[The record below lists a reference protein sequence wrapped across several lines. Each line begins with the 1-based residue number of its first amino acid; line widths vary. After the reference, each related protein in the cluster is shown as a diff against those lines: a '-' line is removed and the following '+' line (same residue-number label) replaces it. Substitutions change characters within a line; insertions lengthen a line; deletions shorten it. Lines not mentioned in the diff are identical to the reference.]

1 MRAYQMEQ
9 LISKDVIE
17 KARSPRGL
25 RQLVTRRITKVCGF
39 ANERHEALRKKG
51 IYKVFSDEI
60 IPLSLF
66 CLKTY
71 PNTYTV
77 QPVIGNQGY
86 DAIVRD
92 EKNNIFDHIEL
103 TLPHDGYSAANNAR
117 LVVERGHSEIDVYS
131 PGENLNRMFS
141 LILKACQNKSIKDYS
156 NCSLVVCLN
165 FSPPFPEHKKVY
177 LSSINKLLN
186 EISNI
191 SFHAR
196 KVYLLVMPFNKVID
210 IFG

>member
-1 MRAYQMEQ
+1 MEQ
-9 LISKDVIE
+9 LIVKDEIE
-17 KARSPRGL
+17 KTRSPRGL
-25 RQLVTRRITKVCGF
+25 RQFVMRRITQICRLT
-39 ANERHEALRKKG
+39 NERHDALRKKG

-60 IPLSLF
+60 IPLSIF

-92 EKNNIFDHIEL
+92 EKWNIYDHIEL
-103 TLPHDGYSAANNAR
+103 TLPHDGLSAANNAR
-117 LVVERGHSEIDVYS
+117 LVVERGHSEIDMYR

-165 FSPPFPEHKKVY
+165 FSPPFPKHKKVY
-177 LSSINKLLN
+177 LSSINKLID
-186 EISNI
+186 EIRDI

-196 KVYLLVMPFNKVID
+196 KVYLLVMPFNKVIA
-210 IFG
+210 ILG